1 MLRKLI
7 AIILGLA
14 VAITGFVTPAYAYS
28 ANSGI
33 VFDNHQENYSTGYDG
48 YGYSGRTTED
58 WSEKFGNSIVDG
70 VVTTTGVAIGGVV
83 VCYTLD
89 GIATMFFPPAAAL
102 AAFCPSAGAAAV
114 GANAFV
120 QAAK

>member
-14 VAITGFVTPAYAYS
+14 VAITGFVTPAHAYS

-33 VFDNHQENYSTGYDG
+33 VFDHHQESYSTG
-48 YGYSGRTTED
+48 YGYSGGTTED
-58 WSEKFGNSIVDG
+58 NLSEEFVNGVVDG
-70 VVTTTGVAIGGVV
+70 IVTTTGLAIGGVV
-83 VCYTLD
+83 ACYALD
-89 GIATMFFPPAAAL
+89 GIATAFFPPAAAL
-102 AAFCPSAGAAAV
+102 AAFCPSAGAATV
-114 GANAFV
+114 GANALV